1 MDALMVH
8 MHLEVG
14 AHVASPAMCT
24 IKQVT
29 PGISLEFQLNATL
42 TGRCF
47 SVSELRT
54 LLSSF
59 G

>member
-1 MDALMVH
+1 MVH

-42 TGRCF
+42 TGHCF